1 MAYSDFTL
9 AKAKA
14 TLALQLDETRNL
26 FSGIDRVKPSER
38 LDRDLQENIPLAT
51 AIATEKARS
60 EFLIAP
66 ILMEVRRQ
74 TNHQISLFSG
84 TDFNVEPSQ
93 GLAGFCDFILSRSPE
108 QFFISAPVV
117 IVIEAKNENI
127 VAGLGQCLAT
137 MVAAHLFNQR
147 SDNAIPVVLE
157 AVTSGTAWRFLT
169 LEQTRAS
176 IDSIEYHISQVDKIL
191 GILLQPFDKRVLA
204 LS

>member
-93 GLAGFCDFILSRSPE
+93 GLTGFCDFILSRSPE

-147 SDNAIPVVLE
+147 SDNAIPVVLG